1 MRNKV
6 LILIFFMLFAFI
18 AHADVHESDVILS
31 TSPKY
36 PNPNQNVTAT
46 ISTNA
51 TDLNKA
57 NIHWSINGKEFIV
70 GVGKKNFSFD
80 MGGVG
85 ESLTIQARIDTIDGQ
100 SIVKNILTTP
110 AEVDMLWE
118 GDDSYSP
125 PFYKGKT
132 LVPEEGTFK
141 VVAMPNLT
149 TKYGHMNPENL
160 SYSWILDSKSQP
172 SDSGWGKN
180 YLILKNSYL
189 DDNNIVEVTASDIS
203 GSTNAGGKITLNTVN
218 PEIYFYKNDPKF
230 GILYN
235 NIVGNGFNLDTGG
248 ATFIA
253 EPYFFSPK
261 NIDSPN
267 LNFNWIINGSQ
278 TSTPTPKNVLSIKP
292 NPNESGTAKI
302 RLTITNIKTLS
313 QTLTKEFNVN
323 F

>member
-1 MRNKV
+1 MRTKV
-6 LILIFFMLFAFI
+6 SILIFFMLFAFI
-18 AHADVHESDVILS
+18 AHAEVRESDIILS

-36 PNPNQNVTAT
+36 PSPNQHVTAT

-57 NIHWSINGKEFIV
+57 NISWSIGGKEIISAI
-70 GVGKKNFSFD
+70 GKKTFIFD
-80 MGGVG
+80 MGSIG
-85 ESLTIQARIDTIDGQ
+85 ESISIQAKIDTVDGQ
-100 SIVKNILTTP
+100 SITKNILSTP

-118 GDDSYSP
+118 GDDSYVP

-132 LVPEEGTFK
+132 LVSEEGTFK
-141 VVAMPNLT
+141 VVAIPNMT
-149 TKYGHMNPENL
+149 TKYGHMTPENL
-160 SYSWILDSKSQP
+160 SYAWTKDNSGQP
-172 SDSGWGKN
+172 NDSGWGKN
-180 YLILKNSYL
+180 YLIFKNSFL
-189 DDNNIVEVTASDIS
+189 DDKNVIEVTASDLS
-203 GSTNAGGKITLNTVN
+203 GDTSTVGKITLSTTN
-218 PEIYFYKNDPKF
+218 PEIVFYKNDLKL

-235 NIVGNGFNLDTGG
+235 NTIGDGFNLDTGG

-267 LNFNWIINGSQ
+267 LNFDWVINGSQ